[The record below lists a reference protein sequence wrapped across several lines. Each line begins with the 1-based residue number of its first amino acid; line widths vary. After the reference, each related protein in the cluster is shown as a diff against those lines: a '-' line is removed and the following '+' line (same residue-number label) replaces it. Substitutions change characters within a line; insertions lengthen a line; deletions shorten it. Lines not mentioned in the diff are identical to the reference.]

1 MFQKTST
8 FSTHFTY
15 RLRSSSLSIIILD
28 LCCRLCPI
36 TSVIYIDVY
45 KSSYNIYIY
54 ICVDVCICMYIYIS
68 KWVHKNIHAA
78 GCEQKLKNSS
88 SYTKRIIFDFQFVLV
103 FGLEQDVVVVVY
115 RCTMYVYTHIHALCK
130 HYVTI

>member
-15 RLRSSSLSIIILD
+15 RLCSSSSTLSIIIILD

-54 ICVDVCICMYIYIS
+54 ICVDVCICMCIYIT
-68 KWVHKNIHAA
+68 KWVYNKNIHAA
-78 GCEQKLKNSS
+78 GCEQKLQKFIELHEQKHSQWIIFWISICFCFWFGIGCSS
-88 SYTKRIIFDFQFVLV
+88 SSIYIYSI
-103 FGLEQDVVVVVY
+103 
-115 RCTMYVYTHIHALCK
+115 
-130 HYVTI
+130 